1 MKNNF
6 WWKLVVLLMINFGA
20 LALGSA
26 WTSPGTESDWYRLAN
41 QAPWSP
47 PGWVFGAAW
56 FTIGVTYSIMM
67 ALLDNSI
74 YREYEPIQ
82 RWFWFSV
89 ILNIAWNPVF
99 FGLHAVGLGIIIL
112 LSLAYC
118 IFNLV
123 EFTKEK
129 LGWKVAWL
137 GMPYFLWLMVALS
150 LNLYFTIMN

>member
-1 MKNNF
+1 M
-6 WWKLVVLLMINFGA
+6 L
-20 LALGSA
+20 
-26 WTSPGTESDWYRLAN
+26 
-41 QAPWSP
+41 
-47 PGWVFGAAW
+47 
-56 FTIGVTYSIMM
+56 
-67 ALLDNSI
+67 
-74 YREYEPIQ
+74 
-82 RWFWFSV
+82 
-89 ILNIAWNPVF
+89 LNISWNPVF